1 MTWSR
6 SAKCKGVVPPG
17 ARSSS
22 SRREGAGH
30 KVIGRFISSWGLGL
44 AACEPR
50 ESKWIYWGTFKNNH
64 VLGLCASQF
73 IRKKRGGGVCLLRHF
88 HGQHH
93 CPHRRCL
100 PLHSRVPF
108 P

>member
-50 ESKWIYWGTFKNNH
+50 ESKFPEPEEKIPQTPLPTQALSAAPLEG
-64 VLGLCASQF
+64 S
-73 IRKKRGGGVCLLRHF
+73 
-88 HGQHH
+88 
-93 CPHRRCL
+93 L
-100 PLHSRVPF
+100 PLRWKHEMERDLRRKNINMKQLEVHG
-108 P
+108 